1 MVFFWAFWAA
11 RDKCCVPRTS
21 NNRGA
26 STIRNSHDLGSPSLK
41 LSEYIEEND
50 KEGKVPSN
58 YLDFE
63 PIAPDESDIA
73 EELDLLG
80 TYIDF

>member
-1 MVFFWAFWAA
+1 M
-11 RDKCCVPRTS
+11 S
-21 NNRGA
+21 NPEKNQLSSVQSGKHFHHEPKRA
-26 STIRNSHDLGSPSLK
+26 LGRPKPVSKMKIDNLEIVSDG
-41 LSEYIEEND
+41 S
-50 KEGKVPSN
+50 VPSD

>member
-1 MVFFWAFWAA
+1 MSNPNKNPVFKMKIDGLA
-11 RDKCCVPRTS
+11 
-21 NNRGA
+21 
-26 STIRNSHDLGSPSLK
+26 
-41 LSEYIEEND
+41 EYIEEND

-63 PIAPDESDIA
+63 PIAPDESDIT

>member
-1 MVFFWAFWAA
+1 M
-11 RDKCCVPRTS
+11 S
-21 NNRGA
+21 NLHK
-26 STIRNSHDLGSPSLK
+26 NSVSSFKQKLQNTKTVQLEKLYHLELDSDGS
-41 LSEYIEEND
+41 
-50 KEGKVPSN
+50 VPSD

-73 EELDLLG
+73 EELGLLG

>member
-1 MVFFWAFWAA
+1 MSNPEKNPVFKMKI
-11 RDKCCVPRTS
+11 DNLEIVS
-21 NNRGA
+21 DGN
-26 STIRNSHDLGSPSLK
+26 
-41 LSEYIEEND
+41 
-50 KEGKVPSN
+50 VPSD

-73 EELDLLG
+73 EELGLLG

>member
-1 MVFFWAFWAA
+1 MSNPEKNPVFKMKFDDLEIV
-11 RDKCCVPRTS
+11 RD
-21 NNRGA
+21 
-26 STIRNSHDLGSPSLK
+26 
-41 LSEYIEEND
+41 
-50 KEGKVPSN
+50 GKVPSD

-73 EELDLLG
+73 EELGLLG